1 MAVGGEKTNMSR
13 QRTNSE
19 KAAILFLSLGEEITA
34 DVFRGLEEMEIQ
46 MISQYITNMETPSLE
61 DIKSVLQETMER
73 ISYRHV
79 LPQEAAEYVS
89 NVLVK
94 ALGEKKAAEILR
106 KLQTPAIGK
115 AANLKAIKDLDSET
129 LLNLIRGEH
138 PQIMALILTYL
149 NPDKAAEIL
158 AYLPEETRTDVSL
171 RICNLERIR
180 PGVMQDIN
188 EFFRDKLMNMQDSE
202 SQAIGGVNKIAEIM
216 NHIDRASEDS
226 IMSNIEKFDSSLA
239 ENIRMLMF
247 TFDDLASIG
256 NQEMQTLLKE
266 APKDELVLALKTASI
281 ELKDLILRNMSE
293 RAAQMTIEDL
303 ETMGAVKLHD
313 VEKAQQSIVKI
324 ARRLE
329 DEGKIVLKGGKGSE
343 VMV

>member
-1 MAVGGEKTNMSR
+1 MSR
-13 QRTNSE
+13 QLTNSE
-19 KAAILFLSLGEEITA
+19 KSAILFLSLGEDITA
-34 DVFRGLEEMEIQ
+34 DVFRSLEEMEIQ
-46 MISQYITNMETPSLE
+46 MISQYITNMETPTLE
-61 DIKSVLQETMER
+61 DIRNVLQETMER

-79 LPQEAAEYVS
+79 LPQEVAEYIN

-94 ALGEKKAAEILR
+94 ALGDKKASEILR
-106 KLQTPAIGK
+106 KLQSPMVGK
-115 AANLKAIKDLDSET
+115 AANLKAVKDLDSET
-129 LLNLIRGEH
+129 LVNLIRGEH

-158 AYLPEETRTDVSL
+158 AYLPEETRTDVAV

-188 EFFRDKLMNMQDSE
+188 EFFRDKLMNMQDAE
-202 SQAIGGVNKIAEIM
+202 SQAVGGVNKIAEIM

-226 IMSNIEKFDSSLA
+226 IMSNIEKVDSSLA

-247 TFDDLASIG
+247 TFEDLANVG

-266 APKDELVLALKTASI
+266 IPKDELVLALKTASV

-303 ETMGAVKLHD
+303 ESMGAVKLHD
-313 VEKAQQSIVKI
+313 VEKSQQNIVKI
-324 ARRLE
+324 ARQLE
-329 DEGKIVLKGGKGSE
+329 EEGKIVLKGGKGSD

>member
-1 MAVGGEKTNMSR
+1 MSR
-13 QRTNSE
+13 QLTNSE
-19 KAAILFLSLGEEITA
+19 KSAILFLSLGEEITA
-34 DVFRGLEEMEIQ
+34 DVFRSLEEMEIQ
-46 MISQYITNMETPSLE
+46 TISQYITNMEPPSLE
-61 DIKSVLQETMER
+61 DIRDVLQETMDR

-79 LPQEAAEYVS
+79 LPQEVAEYVN

-94 ALGEKKAAEILR
+94 ALGDKKASEILR
-106 KLQTPAIGK
+106 KLQAPMMGR
-115 AANLKAIKDLDSET
+115 AANLKAVKDLDSET
-129 LLNLIRGEH
+129 LVNLIRDEH

-158 AYLPEETRTDVSL
+158 AYLPEETRTDVAL

-188 EFFRDKLMNMQDSE
+188 EFFRDKLMNMQDAE
-202 SQAIGGVNKIAEIM
+202 SQSVGGVNKIAEIM

-226 IMSNIEKFDSSLA
+226 IMSNIEKVDSSLA

-266 APKDELVLALKTASI
+266 IPKDELVLALKTAGV

-293 RAAQMTIEDL
+293 RAAQMTNEDL
-303 ETMGAVKLHD
+303 ESMGAVKLHD
-313 VEKAQQSIVKI
+313 VEKSQQNIVKI

-329 DEGKIVLKGGKGSE
+329 EEGKVVLKGGKGSD